1 MDAVAA
7 VGCTTSTSFFMLYV
21 VSLESTW
28 NRFKGLILLCSKYM
42 QVDRKSGAPMVKL
55 FRDKETGIREAEVVL
70 DDPRSAPG
78 IVNWFNG
85 RFCGLMKK
93 C

>member
-1 MDAVAA
+1 
-7 VGCTTSTSFFMLYV
+7 
-21 VSLESTW
+21 
-28 NRFKGLILLCSKYM
+28 
-42 QVDRKSGAPMVKL
+42 MVKL

>member
-1 MDAVAA
+1 
-7 VGCTTSTSFFMLYV
+7 
-21 VSLESTW
+21 
-28 NRFKGLILLCSKYM
+28 M

-70 DDPRSAPG
+70 DDPRSAQG

>member
-1 MDAVAA
+1 MLLLQLGVQP
-7 VGCTTSTSFFMLYV
+7 CTSFFMLYV
-21 VSLESTW
+21 VLLESTW
-28 NRFKGLILLCSKYM
+28 SRFTGLILLCSKYT